1 MKALAA
7 VVMTLSLG
15 LPAAASAASC
25 AWPAWDSYKAAI
37 MSADGRIIDRSSKK
51 LITTSEGQSYGLFF
65 ALLAN
70 DKPSFERIL
79 DWTRNNL
86 AAGDLQ
92 ANLPAWLWGRSKAGK
107 WQVLDSNNATDSDLW
122 IAYTLLEAGRLW
134 NEPAYSAL
142 GQNMLWRSAAQTV
155 RKLPKLGLMML
166 PGDVGFDTPDGW
178 RLNPSYTPPQLM
190 ARFAQLSP
198 VWAELATNQ
207 QRLLVEGSPK
217 GFAPDWLVW
226 KAASGWAPDPQNG
239 SAGDY
244 DAIRVYLWV
253 GMLADDAP
261 GRQTLQQHFAPMVT
275 LTQTLGYPPES
286 VDAVTGKYTGK
297 GPAGFS
303 AALLPLL
310 ASADSPAY
318 AVQKQRLQ
326 QEPLAA
332 DAYYNQSLALFGQG
346 WDEQRYRFDKHGQ
359 LLPAWT
365 DACEQ

>member
-1 MKALAA
+1 M
-7 VVMTLSLG
+7 
-15 LPAAASAASC
+15 
-25 AWPAWDSYKAAI
+25 
-37 MSADGRIIDRSSKK
+37 
-51 LITTSEGQSYGLFF
+51 
-65 ALLAN
+65 
-70 DKPSFERIL
+70 
-79 DWTRNNL
+79 
-86 AAGDLQ
+86 
-92 ANLPAWLWGRSKAGK
+92 
-107 WQVLDSNNATDSDLW
+107 
-122 IAYTLLEAGRLW
+122 GRL
-134 NEPAYSAL
+134 S
-142 GQNMLWRSAAQTV
+142 R
-155 RKLPKLGLMML
+155 
-166 PGDVGFDTPDGW
+166 PGDTQ
-178 RLNPSYTPPQLM
+178 RLERTG
-190 ARFAQLSP
+190 R
-198 VWAELATNQ
+198 TNQ
-207 QRLLVEGSPK
+207 KSASTK